1 MRLSGKKLRQLVLGR
16 QQSPRIPLA
25 VVDAIKDVGFDA
37 LILQSRIHIA
47 SLTIL
52 RQVVY
57 TSNLTA
63 MSHHFQQG
71 TIPLLISIP
80 HNGSH
85 IPDEI
90 ADSMTDHGRS
100 SRDTDWFL
108 DRLYDL
114 PEVADASLLVA
125 KTSRY
130 VIDLNRPETNESL
143 YPGQNT
149 TGLIPQQR
157 FDGQAIWIDP
167 PDEAETDRRIENVWR
182 PYHQKLKSEMDRL
195 VEAFGIAVL
204 IEAHSIEFSLP
215 RLFDGVLP
223 DFSIGTNHGKSCD
236 QGLSDAVI
244 NVLKAQ
250 SKYSHV
256 LNGRF
261 VGGFQYSKLW
271 RSNFKPAFDS
281 V

>member
-1 MRLSGKKLRQLVLGR
+1 M
-16 QQSPRIPLA
+16 
-25 VVDAIKDVGFDA
+25 
-37 LILQSRIHIA
+37 
-47 SLTIL
+47 

-114 PEVADASLLVA
+114 PEAADASLLVA
-125 KTSRY
+125 KNSRY
-130 VIDLNRPETNESL
+130 VIDLNRPESNESL

-149 TGLIPQQR
+149 TGLIPQER

-167 PDEAETDRRIENVWR
+167 PDDAETARRIENVWR

-195 VEAFGIAVL
+195 VDAFGIAVL
-204 IEAHSIEFSLP
+204 IEAHSIESQLP
-215 RLFDGVLP
+215 RLFEGVLP
-223 DFSIGTNHGKSCD
+223 DFSIGTNRGKSCD
-236 QGLSDAVI
+236 QGLSDAVM

-261 VGGFQYSKLW
+261 VGGFNTRNYGDPTSSRHSIQFELTQVNYMDEVNKVWDEAKAAEVQVVIRNIIVGIRQWL
-271 RSNFKPAFDS
+271 KTQTD
-281 V
+281 